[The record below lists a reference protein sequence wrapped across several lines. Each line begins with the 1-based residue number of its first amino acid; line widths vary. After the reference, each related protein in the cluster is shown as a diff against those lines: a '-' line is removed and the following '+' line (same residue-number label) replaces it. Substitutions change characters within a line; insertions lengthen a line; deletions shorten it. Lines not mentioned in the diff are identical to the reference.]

1 MKCYYGTMRRLVVA
15 SLLVLGAGACDKII
29 SSDVATIAFDLPP
42 RHYTFNASMAG
53 VPSALAQEVPCG
65 APPVMDCCNPT
76 PPLPAPDCSA
86 NPITCE
92 QNENGTNVCMAQ
104 ATISQSQMMNLGME
118 VSQLSGLTGV
128 VTISIKRIGYQVNSN
143 TLDVDLPDVSLYL
156 APAGVTD
163 ASDPNAQKF
172 GTMPAISA
180 GSTPTGDVVLE
191 PNAKQ
196 VLASF
201 TSNLQSPFNFIATTT
216 LKVSH
221 APTGAIDMTI
231 NGQLSA
237 SP

>member
-1 MKCYYGTMRRLVVA
+1 MRRLVVA
-15 SLLVLGAGACDKII
+15 SLLALTVGACDKII
-29 SSDVATIAFDLPP
+29 SPDVAEITFNLPP
-42 RHYTFNASMAG
+42 RNYSFNSSALG
-53 VPSALAQEVPCG
+53 VPAGLSAEVPCG
-65 APPVMDCCNPT
+65 DSSPVPFTDCCNP
-76 PPLPAPDCSA
+76 PAPLPAPGCSA
-86 NPITCE
+86 NQQIACE
-92 QNENGTNVCMAQ
+92 QNENGTNVCT
-104 ATISQSQMMNLGME
+104 ATATVSQSQTMNLGME

-231 NGQLSA
+231 TGQLSA